1 MIVNTN
7 HLKDNKNPFHS
18 LQKRDE
24 SFSSQL
30 FNFNNTQR
38 SSLLETMEDLE
49 KQNIQKQIGA
59 IVSRLRSGK
68 KLSHAEMGF
77 LRKHAPEIYDEAV
90 MVLRAREQMEQQ
102 MKQAKTK
109 QQVQTIGMSM
119 TMAGISGIRSDSG
132 KSSSTSE
139 FYATL
144 ANHYTDAYKEY
155 LGTDEYK
162 KKKDLY
168 EDERNRKRDR
178 FVRW

>member
-1 MIVNTN
+1 MIINTN

-18 LQKRDE
+18 LQRRDD

-30 FNFNNTQR
+30 FDFNKTQNA
-38 SSLLETMEDLE
+38 SLLETMEDLE
-49 KQNIQKQIGA
+49 KQNVQKQIGS

-68 KLSHAEMGF
+68 KLSHSEMAF
-77 LRKHAPEIYDEAV
+77 LKKHAPEIYDEAV
-90 MVLRAREQMEQQ
+90 LVMRAREQMEQQ
-102 MKQAKTK
+102 MKQARTK

-132 KSSSTSE
+132 KSSSLSE
-139 FYATL
+139 LKATL
-144 ANHYTDAYKEY
+144 ANQFADAYKEY